1 MNIASFRKHA
11 FSFATLFVAVI
22 MLAACSKDKKSPD
35 LGAGYPKEVTILYKV
50 SSPSGMA
57 GYNLIT
63 YKNETGGD
71 SDLWDGTLPF
81 TKEVKKK
88 VEWAES
94 ISVYGSGKAAGSIKC
109 EIYINGKLEATE
121 TATSNNTPSALAN
134 YQFR

>member
-1 MNIASFRKHA
+1 MNIVSFRKHA

-22 MLAACSKDKKSPD
+22 MLASCKDKDPARPD
-35 LGAGYPKEVTILYKV
+35 NGYPKEVTIQYKV
-50 SSPSGMA
+50 SSPSGLA

-63 YKNETGGD
+63 YVNETGGD

-81 TKEVKKK
+81 TKEIKKK

-94 ISVYGSGKAAGSIKC
+94 VSIYGSGKAAGSIKC
-109 EIYINGKLEATE
+109 EIYINGKLEATQ
-121 TATSNNTPSALAN
+121 TATSTASPSALAN